1 MKLIIEGPNNV
12 GKSTLIN
19 AITEIFDT
27 YNFEVEHLSGL
38 TPNSV
43 QFHED
48 LLSTP
53 KNIIF
58 DRFCLSEIVYAPL
71 FKRKPKFT
79 MEESLSIVQNAGDDT
94 IVVLVDADYEFI
106 VKAYKSKD
114 EDFDYEFVKAEKE
127 GFLALKKALKEAGIP
142 FVTYKNYKENKHE
155 YNKFLGNLNNLL
167 HEMEVK
173 QWTK

>member
-1 MKLIIEGPNNV
+1 MDEAAVDEN
-12 GKSTLIN
+12 GKE
-19 AITEIFDT
+19 IT
-27 YNFEVEHLSGL
+27 
-38 TPNSV
+38 
-43 QFHED
+43 
-48 LLSTP
+48 
-53 KNIIF
+53 NIIKEVGEEAKVVIPGVT
-58 DRFCLSEIVYAPL
+58 DDKDTKVTWRSTNPKIASVDENGKISMLAPGMTQIIVTAV
-71 FKRKPKFT
+71 K
-79 MEESLSIVQNAGDDT
+79 GDEKKTDT

-114 EDFDYEFVKAEKE
+114 EDFDYDFVKAEKE